1 MPLPEQLTG
10 QSECFMLR
18 VHGESMRDIGIYEGD
33 MIIVRNQNTANN
45 GDIVVARI
53 GEEATVKRFFKEAD
67 HIRLQPEN
75 DEFEPIITRDCV
87 IEGLVVGLVRD
98 KIS

>member
-1 MPLPEQLTG
+1 MI
-10 QSECFMLR
+10 CFFKEALYS
-18 VHGESMRDIGIYEGD
+18 GFFTDAG
-33 MIIVRNQNTANN
+33 NQNTANN